1 MSSSDDGLNTKIKA
15 VMEPM
20 INALLITTP
29 ENPVFFM
36 IQWLK
41 TFNNANPSFLDKERE
56 EFEKLK
62 YELETY
68 QRAKIEIPK
77 STNLLDFSERKDD
90 ESGSESFNNSVK
102 KSNKQN
108 SEILKNELSK
118 KNEEDNES
126 ENEEEKN

>member
-77 STNLLDFSERKDD
+77 STNLLDFSERFMFYFKYY
-90 ESGSESFNNSVK
+90 
-102 KSNKQN
+102 
-108 SEILKNELSK
+108 ILCCDIEQ
-118 KNEEDNES
+118 EQ
-126 ENEEEKN
+126 ENEEYTKIEDIESFY

>member
-102 KSNKQN
+102 KSYKQK
-108 SEILKNELSK
+108 SEISKNDLSRKNE
-118 KNEEDNES
+118 
-126 ENEEEKN
+126 